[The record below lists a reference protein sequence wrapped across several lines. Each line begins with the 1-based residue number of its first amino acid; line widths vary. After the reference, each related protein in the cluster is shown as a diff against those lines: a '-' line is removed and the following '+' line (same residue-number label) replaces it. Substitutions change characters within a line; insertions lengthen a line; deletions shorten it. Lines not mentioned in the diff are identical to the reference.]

1 MSATPA
7 TKQLDAAGIAY
18 VLHKYRLHVDDPI
31 ASTYGEAV
39 AAEVGADP
47 DSMFKTLIAAVDGEL
62 IAAVV
67 PVSGRLNLKS
77 LAAAVGAKRAEMG
90 EPIAVER
97 ATGYVVGGISP
108 FGSRKRLRVVA
119 DATIASFDTIYVSAG
134 KRGLQVSLGP
144 ADLIRVVAAIVAPIS
159 DR

>member
-18 VLHKYRLHVDDPI
+18 VLHRYRVHIEDPI
-31 ASTYGEAV
+31 ESTYGEAV
-39 AAEVGADP
+39 ASEIGADS
-47 DSMFKTLIAAVDGEL
+47 DSVFKTLIAAVDGKL
-62 IAAVV
+62 VAAVV

-77 LAAAVGAKRAEMG
+77 LATAVGAKRAEMG
-90 EPIAVER
+90 DPAAVER

-108 FGSRKRLRVVA
+108 FGQRKRLQVVA
-119 DATIASFDTIYVSAG
+119 DETIASFDTIYVSAG
-134 KRGLQVSLGP
+134 KRGLQLSLDP